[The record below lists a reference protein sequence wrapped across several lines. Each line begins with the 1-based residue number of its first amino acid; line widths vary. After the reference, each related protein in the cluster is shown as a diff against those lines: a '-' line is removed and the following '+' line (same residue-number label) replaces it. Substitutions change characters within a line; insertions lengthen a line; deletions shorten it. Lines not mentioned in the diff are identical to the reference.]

1 MATTAATQSGRRYIT
16 ATIKKVSAAKETRNP
31 ASLSAATDAASAP
44 QVLNARPAPD
54 QSILSSSFPFRLET
68 MRKSDRA
75 AIAMPYQSGKKPGP
89 GPSAPR
95 YSQRD
100 AAKMM

>member
-1 MATTAATQSGRRYIT
+1 MATAAATHNGRRYIT
-16 ATIKKVSAAKETRNP
+16 ATMKKVSAAKETRNP
-31 ASLSAATDAASAP
+31 ASLSAATDAASAA
-44 QVLNARPAPD
+44 QALNARPAPD
-54 QSILSSSFPFRLET
+54 QLILSPSFSFRLEA

-100 AAKMM
+100 AAKTM